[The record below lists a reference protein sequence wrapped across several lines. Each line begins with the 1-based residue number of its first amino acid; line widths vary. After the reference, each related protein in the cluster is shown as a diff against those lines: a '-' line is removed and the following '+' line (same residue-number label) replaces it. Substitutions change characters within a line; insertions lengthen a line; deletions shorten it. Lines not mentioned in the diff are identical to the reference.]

1 MTPLPFIFLRV
12 CYILFNERS
21 WINLLFTKKFEI
33 VEIRESGAIVKHFLK
48 GDKQKIEEDINM
60 FKRFSKNYEMVGKN
74 GMVVW
79 V

>member
-1 MTPLPFIFLRV
+1 M
-12 CYILFNERS
+12 
-21 WINLLFTKKFEI
+21 LFTKKFEI

-60 FKRFSKNYEMVGKN
+60 FKRFSKKYEMVGKN